1 LSETWEVK
9 DGGASEFY
17 DPQVLI
23 RDATAVRMEPLS
35 QHFFKPSPE
44 FPGKL
49 RWLPA
54 TAQPDPEGKVQG
66 SEARSRK
73 KDRRLE
79 GFTTTKKHHALKTP
93 SL

>member
-1 LSETWEVK
+1 VK